1 MRDGPGD
8 SVRASLLTFP
18 GPIDRSERRFL
29 GGGWLRDLV
38 SKARNFVET
47 LLMPLSGNRVVE
59 QNAIWTFFSAPVS
72 WTGQKKPVRCVRA
85 YITELALLVS
95 TTIFA
100 LLWITKC

>member
-59 QNAIWTFFSAPVS
+59 QNAIWTFSQLRFPGQGKRSRSVVCGRTLLS
-72 WTGQKKPVRCVRA
+72 WH
-85 YITELALLVS
+85 Y
-95 TTIFA
+95 
-100 LLWITKC
+100 